1 MLLLSI
7 GAVRASNKYMRPD
20 RKKRRSFLT
29 LPFAAGDTWRL
40 PVLRAA
46 ITLTVMLAW
55 GRPLL
60 AQPAECIATS
70 PPNRTALVELYTSE
84 GCSSCP
90 PADRWLS
97 QQTAQNWDSRQ
108 IVALA
113 FHVDY
118 WDRLGWKDR
127 FAQPAFSARQRAL
140 AAQQGS
146 RTVYTP
152 QILISG
158 RSLLQWRWPDAF
170 QQRVADITAQ
180 PAPADLQ
187 VELLPESGRWR
198 IRITG
203 RMRASVARSKVGV
216 FVAVYQDQ
224 LGSQVTA
231 GENAG
236 ERLRHDRVV
245 RALLGP
251 LGIDPNGH
259 FAHTVS
265 VSLPDEFVP
274 RDAGIVVFLQQ
285 IQNGE
290 VLHALALTAC
300 PS

>member
-1 MLLLSI
+1 VSFEVSI
-7 GAVRASNKYMRPD
+7 KPAPAVREGMK
-20 RKKRRSFLT
+20 T
-29 LPFAAGDTWRL
+29 LSL
-40 PVLRAA
+40 A
-46 ITLTVMLAW
+46 ITLIVTLMG
-55 GRPLL
+55 GRSLL
-60 AQPAECIATS
+60 AQPASCTAAST
-70 PPNRTALVELYTSE
+70 PNRTALVELYTSE

-90 PADRWLS
+90 PADRWLTR
-97 QQTAQNWDSRQ
+97 QTTQTRDSRQ

-127 FAQPAFSARQRAL
+127 FAQPAFSARQRGL

-158 RSLLQWRWPDAF
+158 QTLLQWQWPDAF
-170 QQRVADITAQ
+170 QQRVTGITSQ

-187 VELLPESGRWR
+187 IELLPEPGQWQVRTLGR
-198 IRITG
+198 IH
-203 RMRASVARSKVGV
+203 APVARRKMGV

-224 LGSQVTA
+224 LSSQVTA

-236 ERLRHDRVV
+236 ERLRHDWVV

-251 LGIDPNGH
+251 LGIGPDGH
-259 FAHTVS
+259 FSHTVS

-274 RDAGIVVFLQQ
+274 QDAGIVVFLQQ

-290 VLHALALTAC
+290 VLQALALAAC
-300 PS
+300 SS

>member
-1 MLLLSI
+1 MKTLS
-7 GAVRASNKYMRPD
+7 
-20 RKKRRSFLT
+20 L
-29 LPFAAGDTWRL
+29 
-40 PVLRAA
+40 A
-46 ITLTVMLAW
+46 ITLIVTLMDA
-55 GRPLL
+55 RPLL
-60 AQPAECIATS
+60 AQPASCTAAST
-70 PPNRTALVELYTSE
+70 PNRTALVELYTSE

-90 PADRWLS
+90 PADRWLTR
-97 QQTAQNWDSRQ
+97 QTRDSRQ

-127 FAQPAFSARQRAL
+127 FAQPAFSARQRGL

-152 QILISG
+152 QILING
-158 RSLLQWRWPDAF
+158 QTLLQWQWPDAL
-170 QQRVADITAQ
+170 QQRVTSITSQ

-187 VELLPESGRWR
+187 IELLPESGQWQVRTIGR
-198 IRITG
+198 IH
-203 RMRASVARSKVGV
+203 APVAQSKAGV

-224 LGSQVTA
+224 LSSQVTA

-251 LGIDPNGH
+251 LAIGPDGH
-259 FAHTVS
+259 FFHTVP

-274 RDAGIVVFLQQ
+274 QDAGIVVFLQQ

-290 VLHALALTAC
+290 VLQALALAAC
-300 PS
+300 SS